1 MLGWI
6 LPDHVTSA
14 NMTQWSVSEDC
25 TSACVTLKILLRIL
39 KCQHEH
45 LHMTE
50 YNRNSSSAVFLSLQR
65 KAISHS
71 ATYFDLWIKTWKNL
85 TSGYAYW
92 WLDMEYSREALRVPL
107 KVNRQTSLCGVYK
120 HHFSQ
125 VAFAVVVKSL
135 SHVWLCNLMD
145 CSMPGLS
152 VPHHLPEF
160 TQVHVHWISDASQP
174 GFIVYF
180 NLSCISHFQKL
191 FSWNSY

>member
-1 MLGWI
+1 MTCSIWGPSGCLGYLETLGWI

-14 NMTQWSVSEDC
+14 NITQWSVSEDC

-71 ATYFDLWIKTWKNL
+71 ATYFDLWIKIWKNL

-107 KVNRQTSLCGVYK
+107 EVNRQTSLCGVCK

-135 SHVWLCNLMD
+135 SHVWLFATSWTAACQA
-145 CSMPGLS
+145 SLS
-152 VPHHLPEF
+152 LTISQSSHKFMSIESVTLAN
-160 TQVHVHWISDASQP
+160 QVS
-174 GFIVYF
+174 
-180 NLSCISHFQKL
+180 
-191 FSWNSY
+191 